1 MSDMPLFLHFIFGFL
16 ATVGFSIFLSS
27 PKNSLPY
34 AGLIGAIGWVL
45 YVYLFGITKNP
56 IFSNFIPATIVGILS
71 EVSARYLKQ
80 PAIIFVIPG
89 IIPLVP
95 GLGMY
100 NTMLYLVQENY
111 ELAVSTGVTAVFVG
125 GAISLGVLLVTS
137 LVKTLNILK
146 FNKRSNNFNNTNQT
160 TTALDEATDCQLE
173 EHPNTLDHE

>member
-16 ATVGFSIFLSS
+16 ATIGFSIFLHS

-34 AGLIGAIGWVL
+34 AGIIGAVGWVS
-45 YVYLFGITKNP
+45 YVYLFGLTGNP
-56 IFSNFIPATIVGILS
+56 IFSNFVPATIVGILS
-71 EVSARYLKQ
+71 EVSARFLKQ

-111 ELAVSTGVTAVFVG
+111 DLAVSTGVTAIFVG

-137 LVKTLNILK
+137 LVKTMNTLK
-146 FNKRSNNFNNTNQT
+146 FNKQYNSSKDINQ
-160 TTALDEATDCQLE
+160 
-173 EHPNTLDHE
+173 NTLDHD